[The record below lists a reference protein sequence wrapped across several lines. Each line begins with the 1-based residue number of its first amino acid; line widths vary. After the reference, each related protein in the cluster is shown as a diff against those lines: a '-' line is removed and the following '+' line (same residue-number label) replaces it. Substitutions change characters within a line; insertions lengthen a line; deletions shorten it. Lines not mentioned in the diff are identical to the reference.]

1 MDINIKNCYIY
12 TYNSMS
18 ELNDFCETNIGKT
31 NMGYLRSEEISE
43 RKDKF
48 TKTHTLEDAI
58 KLSKKGC
65 EDIIKDIDLVL
76 DLKRHYSRIKSKKD
90 TNDTVGFMPNVP
102 LYLSGLPNC
111 MINKKEYFK
120 RNTSK
125 VINTY
130 INTSFPYDWTTE
142 EIIKFQSMKIK
153 QLLELQE
160 QGYKIN
166 IYAFSSLA
174 FEKIHEKYCDL
185 IIFSVKIKDSN
196 DYLNIS
202 RLSYPLCH
210 PSFLRRHIFKCC
222 EIYVDEKKYCLLSG
236 YGFVFEN
243 KDVLKQKL
251 NSDYIL

>member
-1 MDINIKNCYIY
+1 MNIKNCYIH

-31 NMGYLRSEEISE
+31 NMGYLKSEEISE
-43 RKDKF
+43 HSDKF

-90 TNDTVGFMPNVP
+90 TNDTIGFMPNVP

-111 MINKKEYFK
+111 MINKKEYYK

-125 VINTY
+125 VINAY
-130 INTSFPYDWTTE
+130 INTTFPYDWTTE
-142 EIIKFQSMKIK
+142 EIINTQSMKIK

-166 IYAFSSLA
+166 TYAFSSIVFPILHQRS
-174 FEKIHEKYCDL
+174 FDL
-185 IIFSVKIKDSN
+185 MIFSVKIKDSN

-210 PSFLRRHIFKCC
+210 PSFLRRHMSKCC
-222 EIYVDEKKYCLLSG
+222 EIYVDENKYFSLSG
-236 YGFVFEN
+236 YGSTFTN